1 MCLSVGE
8 WKARFL
14 AWIREPTPE
23 ALLQANILFDF
34 RDLYGDAS
42 LVAALREWLFGYT
55 REGRIFLRLMTQN
68 ALEVE
73 PPLGLLRA
81 FATDDSA
88 AHKGTIDLKTRGTR
102 LFVDAA
108 RVFALEQGIAET
120 GTAARL
126 RIAGNRLKVAERH
139 VSATIDGFHF
149 LQMLRLRQQ
158 DFAAGAGGN
167 RIDPYALNEV
177 DQRMLKEAFRQA
189 RKLQQRLK
197 ETYQL

>member
-1 MCLSVGE
+1 
-8 WKARFL
+8 
-14 AWIREPTPE
+14 
-23 ALLQANILFDF
+23 
-34 RDLYGDAS
+34 
-42 LVAALREWLFGYT
+42 
-55 REGRIFLRLMTQN
+55 
-68 ALEVE
+68 
-73 PPLGLLRA
+73 
-81 FATDDSA
+81 
-88 AHKGTIDLKTRGTR
+88 
-102 LFVDAA
+102 
-108 RVFALEQGIAET
+108 
-120 GTAARL
+120 
-126 RIAGNRLKVAERH
+126 